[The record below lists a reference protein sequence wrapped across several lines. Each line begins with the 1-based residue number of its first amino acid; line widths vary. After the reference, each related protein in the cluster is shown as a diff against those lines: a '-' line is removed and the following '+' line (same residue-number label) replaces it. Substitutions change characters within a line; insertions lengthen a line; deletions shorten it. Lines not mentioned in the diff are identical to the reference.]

1 MACSRGCCAPVLR
14 ALHRGERLQG
24 SGSQTNATART
35 VVVAD
40 EHAVFVLGMVSSLRM
55 LPQVAV
61 TGQTTRRAVL
71 LELVEQQQ
79 PDMVITGYT
88 RQVEGGTPP
97 SRAPIADIGRLSP
110 STRIIVI
117 TSQPSDALHRRI
129 LRAGAHLVQ
138 DKTCPINTLIRGVI
152 DTLKGGAAT
161 AGGNQRPVIVGTS
174 ALSACEQQVLRLYLS
189 GMNVT
194 AIATRLQRSKK
205 TISAQKI
212 SAMKKLGVSSNQEL
226 VLLATSFPLPEW
238 PEGGGF

>member
-1 MACSRGCCAPVLR
+1 MVCSRGCCALAPRVL
-14 ALHRGERLQG
+14 HQGERLQG
-24 SGSQTNATART
+24 SGSQTAATGKT

-88 RQVEGGTPP
+88 LQVEGGTPP